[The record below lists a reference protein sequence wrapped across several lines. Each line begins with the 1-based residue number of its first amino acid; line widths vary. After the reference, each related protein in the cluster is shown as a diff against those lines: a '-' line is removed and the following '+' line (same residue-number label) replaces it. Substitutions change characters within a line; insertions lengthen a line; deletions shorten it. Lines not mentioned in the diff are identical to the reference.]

1 MYDNIKDRL
10 RYLVDNR
17 NYFFRATAK
26 ADAERYLQRKVTFE
40 GISEE
45 EITALEATFY
55 FTFPEDF
62 KNYLRTFGRRSGELF
77 CEGYNM
83 RISEFENYQKY
94 FADFIRKSHD
104 PEDKI
109 FVFEEHQGYAF
120 AYLCKNKEGKV
131 TVCLGNEEE
140 TPMVTFD
147 SFDEFLE
154 AKVKELEQVH
164 DMLKDGNGH
173 IVIIRDG
180 SVQRHY
186 GNEPEG
192 LTPREIGD
200 IFLEAPIQDPV
211 IIMMNKMFK
220 ESQ

>member
-1 MYDNIKDRL
+1 MYDNIKDHL

-40 GISEE
+40 GISEAE
-45 EITALEATFY
+45 LQALEAKFN
-55 FTFPEDF
+55 FPFPEDF
-62 KNYLRTFGRRSGELF
+62 KNYLRTFGRSCGALF
-77 CEGYNM
+77 CEGYNI

-94 FADFIRKSHD
+94 FADFIQKSHD
-104 PEDKI
+104 PEAQI

-120 AYLCKNKEGKV
+120 SYFCKNKAGKV

-140 TPMVTFD
+140 TPMVTYD
-147 SFDEFLE
+147 SFDELLE

-164 DMLKDGNGH
+164 ELSKTMDGH
-173 IVIIRDG
+173 IIVIRDG

-186 GNEPEG
+186 DNHPEG
-192 LTPREIGD
+192 LKPQEIGD
-200 IFLEAPIQDPV
+200 IFLEDPIQDPV
-211 IIMMNKMFK
+211 IIMMNKEFGNL
-220 ESQ
+220 E